1 MNAAERALRRVDRF
15 QQRHA
20 ALAIPVAVVQKFGND
35 RAGAFATRIA
45 YQGLFALFPL
55 LLLLATVLG
64 LVLEDHPGLR
74 RNVIDSAL
82 RDFPVIGPELRDA
95 ATPLDGGGIAL
106 AVGILG
112 TLYGA
117 LGLGHAAEA
126 AMNTVWNV
134 PRSQWPNF
142 ARRRLRSLA
151 MMATIGVA
159 IIGSAVAG
167 AAVSTLAWGRGPVAF
182 LVSLLIDAVVFMGAF
197 RVLTAARLSWS
208 DVRLGALVAAVFW
221 GTLKLI
227 GEWYVDRVLR
237 GAVDVYGFFATVIAL
252 LTWMYVAAQL
262 VLLAAEVNVVVDERL
277 WPRSLTQPPLTVADR
292 EVYRR
297 LARTSIR
304 RPEYSVR
311 LEFSGEAD
319 RDPLEQQ
326 STGDSPDS
334 FGGPGRVRPRA
345 RGARR

>member
-1 MNAAERALRRVDRF
+1 MNAAERVLRRCDRF

-35 RAGAFATRIA
+35 RAGAYATRIA

-64 LVLEDHPGLR
+64 FLLEDHPDLR
-74 RNVIDSAL
+74 RDVIDSAL

-95 ATPLDGGGIAL
+95 ATPLHGGGIAL
-106 AVGILG
+106 AVGIVG

-126 AMNTVWNV
+126 ALNTVRNV

-151 MMATIGVA
+151 MVATIGVG

-167 AAVSTLAWGRGPVAF
+167 AAVATIPWGHGPVAF
-182 LVSLLIDAVVFMGAF
+182 LVSLLIDAVVFMSAF
-197 RVLTAARLSWS
+197 MVLTAARLTWR

-221 GTLKLI
+221 GTLKLA
-227 GEWYVDRVLR
+227 GEWYVNGVLR

-262 VLLAAEVNVVVDERL
+262 VLLAAEVNVVVNERL
-277 WPRSLTQPPLTVADR
+277 WPRSLTQPPLTEADR

-297 LARTSIR
+297 LARTGIL
-304 RPEYSVR
+304 RPEYGVS
-311 LEFSGEAD
+311 LEFSDEAD
-319 RDPLEQQ
+319 RDPLEH
-326 STGDSPDS
+326 TSPDAAPTPS
-334 FGGPGRVRPRA
+334 KDP
-345 RGARR
+345 